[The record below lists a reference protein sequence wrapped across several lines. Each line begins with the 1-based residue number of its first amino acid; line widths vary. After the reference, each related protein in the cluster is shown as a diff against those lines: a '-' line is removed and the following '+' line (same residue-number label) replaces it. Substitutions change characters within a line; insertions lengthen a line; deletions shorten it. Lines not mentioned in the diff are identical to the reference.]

1 MIFTGLCLFFVHFIL
16 KGFAVKLCSGS
27 SFIRNVFCFVSCHFL
42 APQRYKTI
50 VTITLRV
57 SSLWTETFLVIL
69 TSQMMLVIHTLLRS
83 LGYQKP
89 ASRVSSP
96 LKSQLP
102 QQGFITEALKE
113 HNTVLIKMHREVKWQ
128 LNSILGTFKK
138 EEKPCSVL
146 KGCFSPETV
155 KNTVMNTFYC
165 NWIANINIKTTS
177 ELLNTSVKLWQPA
190 KRSHQRLFQQHAAW
204 IDFSQRPSL
213 CVCVCVHVFMHH

>member
-1 MIFTGLCLFFVHFIL
+1 MGINRDFYRSLF
-16 KGFAVKLCSGS
+16 
-27 SFIRNVFCFVSCHFL
+27 VFCAFYFERICCKTLFWFLFHQKCVCFVSCHFL
-42 APQRYKTI
+42 ATQRYKTI

-69 TSQMMLVIHTLLRS
+69 MFQMMLVIHTLLRS

-146 KGCFSPETV
+146 KRCFSPETV
-155 KNTVMNTFYC
+155 KNTVMNTF
-165 NWIANINIKTTS
+165 IVTESLTLILK
-177 ELLNTSVKLWQPA
+177 P
-190 KRSHQRLFQQHAAW
+190 RL
-204 IDFSQRPSL
+204 S
-213 CVCVCVHVFMHH
+213 C